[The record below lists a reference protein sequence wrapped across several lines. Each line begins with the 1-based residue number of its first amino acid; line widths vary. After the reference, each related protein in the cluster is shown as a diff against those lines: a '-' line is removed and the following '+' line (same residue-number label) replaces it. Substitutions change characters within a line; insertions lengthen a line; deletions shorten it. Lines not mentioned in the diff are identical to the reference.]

1 MEEIRLLLSGGGTGG
16 HVYPALAVAEEWKTA
31 APAESGLPGLADVLY
46 VGVAGGLETS
56 IVPRTGIRLRTVAGG
71 ALRGMG
77 PLRAGAS
84 TLALL
89 RGCVSAVRIVR
100 EFRPD
105 VLLATGG
112 YASAPAAIAAKVV
125 GCPILIYLPDIY
137 PGLAVKFLSRLADKT
152 AVSFEEAARYFPASK
167 VVMTGYPVRPALFR
181 RDRLSARQRLG
192 LDPGRKTLLVLG
204 GSRGAHSINAAV
216 ADGLEQLLT
225 MAQVI
230 HMTGENEY
238 AAAMEAK
245 SRLPARLGCGY
256 HVFAYLHDELVPA
269 LLSADLAVARAGA
282 ATMGEF
288 AAAGLP
294 SILVPYPHSGQHQE
308 ANAVF
313 MQEQGAGRHLPDA
326 ELSGEVLARA
336 VGELLKDEARLR
348 QMSDNVSHLA
358 RRYAARDIARQLA
371 ALAGGRQ

>member
-1 MEEIRLLLSGGGTGG
+1 
-16 HVYPALAVAEEWKTA
+16 
-31 APAESGLPGLADVLY
+31 
-46 VGVAGGLETS
+46 
-56 IVPRTGIRLRTVAGG
+56 
-71 ALRGMG
+71 
-77 PLRAGAS
+77 
-84 TLALL
+84 
-89 RGCVSAVRIVR
+89 
-100 EFRPD
+100 
-105 VLLATGG
+105 
-112 YASAPAAIAAKVV
+112 
-125 GCPILIYLPDIY
+125 
-137 PGLAVKFLSRLADKT
+137 
-152 AVSFEEAARYFPASK
+152 
-167 VVMTGYPVRPALFR
+167 
-181 RDRLSARQRLG
+181 
-192 LDPGRKTLLVLG
+192 
-204 GSRGAHSINAAV
+204 
-216 ADGLEQLLT
+216 
-225 MAQVI
+225 
-230 HMTGENEY
+230 NEY